1 MIFQRLQC
9 HTLGNS
15 LGQQLLLL
23 LLLLELLAI
32 ALLQPAVARH
42 VSVVVL
48 VLLHR
53 LQVLADARDL
63 GRAALLG
70 RVVGRLD
77 PAQRR
82 ARGEQVQQHRGKFVC
97 HREWVAGMRSSWAM

>member
-1 MIFQRLQC
+1 VNALRE
-9 HTLGNS
+9 
-15 LGQQLLLL
+15 QLLLF
-23 LLLLELLAI
+23 LLLLELLAV
-32 ALLQPAVARH
+32 ALLQPAVRRH
-42 VSVVVL
+42 VAVVVL
-48 VLLHR
+48 VLAQG

-82 ARGEQVQQHRGKFVC
+82 ARGEQVQQHRGQLVR
-97 HREWVAGMRSSWAM
+97 HRG